1 MKCRLKICHV
11 IASTIYGLDR
21 YNFLRHNTIKTTLKL
36 IPRAFPVLPLMLIAL
51 TLVSVPISTNVF
63 AQTTSTVASNPSPG
77 GLVEIPGSV
86 KSVVPTPEIAAKS
99 WMLIDF
105 ESGWIL
111 GSENRDLR
119 IEPASLTKLM
129 TSFLVFEALTK
140 GEIKLTDQVYVSKK
154 AWKTGGSRMF
164 IQVDTR
170 VGVESLLKG
179 LIIQSGNDAS
189 VALAEHLGG
198 SEEGFAVRMNHK
210 AAELGMVNSHFTN
223 SNGLPDPD
231 HYSTAEDIIILGR
244 ALIRNFPD
252 LFTLYSNRE
261 FTYNDITQKNRN
273 SLLWRDPSVDGLKT
287 GYTKAAGYCLVGTAK
302 RDDMRLMAIVTG
314 ADSRKR
320 RADAV
325 QSLLQYG
332 YAAYDGLLLYSPGSE
347 VTSVPLWMGNAG
359 EASLSVNRHLGL
371 VFPKG
376 QKEKLSAALDI
387 PESLEAPL
395 EKGADAGLIVV
406 KYGGE
411 PLLEQRLYVDD
422 EYIEGPWWSKL
433 LDSVKRLF

>member
-1 MKCRLKICHV
+1 MAV
-11 IASTIYGLDR
+11 
-21 YNFLRHNTIKTTLKL
+21 
-36 IPRAFPVLPLMLIAL
+36 
-51 TLVSVPISTNVF
+51 
-63 AQTTSTVASNPSPG
+63 Q
-77 GLVEIPGSV
+77 
-86 KSVVPTPEIAAKS
+86 SVVPTPEIPARS
-99 WMLIDF
+99 WMLVDF

-140 GEIKLTDQVYVSKK
+140 NEISLTDQVYVSKK

-164 IQVDTR
+164 IQVDTH
-170 VGVESLLKG
+170 VDVESLLKG

-210 AAELGMVNSHFTN
+210 AAELGMVNTHFTN
-223 SNGLPDPD
+223 SNGLPHPD

-252 LFTLYSNRE
+252 LFTLYSTRE
-261 FTYNDITQKNRN
+261 YTYNDITQKNRN
-273 SLLWRDPSVDGLKT
+273 SLLWRDSSVDGLKT

-314 ADSRKR
+314 AESRKS
-320 RADAV
+320 RADSV

-332 YAAYDGLLLYSPGSE
+332 YAAYDGMLLYSPGNE
-347 VTSVPLWMGNAG
+347 VTSVPLWMGNQST
-359 EASLSVNRHLGL
+359 ASLGVQRHLGL
-371 VFPKG
+371 IFPKG
-376 QKEKLSAALDI
+376 QKEKLSASLDI

-395 EKGADAGLIVV
+395 GKGADAGSIMI
-406 KYGGE
+406 KFSGE
-411 PLLEQRLYVDD
+411 PLLQHRLYVNE
-422 EYIEGPWWSKL
+422 EYVEGPWWSKL